1 MRRPDYWRTE
11 ELRSGLGILFIT
23 GDHPRHSYIAR
34 CIAASNLLRG
44 IIIERREA
52 FIPEPLA
59 DLREPIRNLFVR
71 HFDSR
76 ARAEARFFPG
86 PELPSGVET
95 LVVDRS
101 ELNTSKVWDFVDHIS
116 PDLLMSYGVH
126 KLSDETLAHGR
137 GRRWNIHGG
146 LSPWYRGTITH
157 FWPSYFLEPQM
168 TGMTVHTLTQA
179 IDGGEIVHQ
188 VAAELVRG
196 DGVHDLACRA
206 VLALGQELPELVA
219 GGVHGTFKPPAV
231 QTTTGRIWRSAD
243 WRPEHLRLIYEVYGD
258 RVVDAY
264 LDGEFKKRDPKL
276 IRGLP

>member
-1 MRRPDYWRTE
+1 M
-11 ELRSGLGILFIT
+11 GILFIT

-34 CIAASNLLRG
+34 CIAASNLLQG
-44 IIIERREA
+44 MIIERREA
-52 FIPEPLA
+52 FIPEPPP
-59 DLREPIRNLFVR
+59 DLSEATRKLFVR
-71 HFDSR
+71 HFAGR
-76 ARAEARFFPG
+76 ARAEEQFFPG
-86 PELPSGVET
+86 HQLPSGVET
-95 LVVDRS
+95 LIVDRS
-101 ELNTSKVWDFVDHIS
+101 ELNTSRVWDFIDRIA

-126 KLSDETLAHGR
+126 KLGEETLAR
-137 GRRWNIHGG
+137 AKGRRWNIHGG

-196 DGVHDLACRA
+196 EGVHDLACRA

-219 GGVHGTFKPPAV
+219 RGVHGTFKPPAV
-231 QTTTGRIWRSAD
+231 QTTTGRIWRASD

-258 RVVDAY
+258 RIVDAY
-264 LDGEFKKRDPKL
+264 LDGEFEKRDPKL